1 MCHQPVPLRRG
12 RRFPS
17 RRFPDRPLTVPTP
30 RPMTIPAPHR
40 APPPPLTET
49 FDGEPAA
56 PWDTPAQP
64 AP

>member
-1 MCHQPVPLRRG
+1 MCERALLPLRRG

-17 RRFPDRPLTVPTP
+17 RRFHDHGLIVPAPRPL
-30 RPMTIPAPHR
+30 TIPAPHR
-40 APPPPLTET
+40 PPPPPLTET

-56 PWDTPAQP
+56 PWDTQV